1 MSLWILDTDHV
12 SLALRGHPLVNALI
26 EQRDLEVATTVIT
39 AQELFNGWVVRI
51 NDPRL
56 ANKLVSLY
64 ARFFEMLEFLRR
76 IQILNF
82 DDAANQ
88 QYKQLLQ
95 LNPSLRKKRLQEDL
109 KIAAIA
115 LSTQS
120 IVVTRNRRDFSLV
133 EGLTIEDWTIRSVE

>member
-12 SLALRGHPLVNALI
+12 SLALRGHPSVNALI

-56 ANKLVSLY
+56 SNELVPLY
-64 ARFFEMLEFLRR
+64 ASFLRMLDFLRR
-76 IQILNF
+76 IQIIGF
-82 DDAANQ
+82 DDAANR
-88 QYKQLLQ
+88 QYQKLL

-115 LSTQS
+115 LSTGA
-120 IVVTRNRRDFSLV
+120 IVVTRNQRDFSLV
-133 EGLTIEDWTIRSVE
+133 KELRIEDWTV

>member
-12 SLALRGHPLVNALI
+12 SLALQEHPLVTARI
-26 EQRDLEVATTVIT
+26 KQRDSEVAITVIT

-56 ANKLVSLY
+56 AGELVPLY
-64 ARFFEMLEFLRR
+64 ARFSLTLNFLRK

-82 DDAANQ
+82 DDSANIR
-88 QYKQLLQ
+88 YVQLLQ
-95 LNPSLRKKRLQEDL
+95 LDRSLRKKRLQEDL

-115 LSTQS
+115 LSTGA
-120 IVVTRNRRDFSLV
+120 IVATRNQRDFSLV
-133 EGLTIEDWTIRSVE
+133 KGLCLEDWTI

>member
-12 SLALRGHPLVNALI
+12 SLALQGHPRI
-26 EQRDLEVATTVIT
+26 TTQIQQRDLEIATTVIT

-51 NDPRL
+51 NDPQFT
-56 ANKLVSLY
+56 NQLVPLY
-64 ARFFEMLEFLRR
+64 TRFLLMLNFLKT

-88 QYKQLLQ
+88 QYKQILL
-95 LNPSLRKKRLQEDL
+95 LNPSLRKKRLQQDL

-115 LSTQS
+115 LSTRG
-120 IVVTRNRRDFSLV
+120 VVITRNQRDFSLV
-133 EGLTIEDWTIRSVE
+133 KGLRIEDWTF